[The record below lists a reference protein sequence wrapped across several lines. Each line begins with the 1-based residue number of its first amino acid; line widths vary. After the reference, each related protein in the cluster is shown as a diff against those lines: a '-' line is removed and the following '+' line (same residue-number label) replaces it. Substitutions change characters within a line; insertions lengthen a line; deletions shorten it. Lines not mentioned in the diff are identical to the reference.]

1 MCVDI
6 LLLSTH
12 KGVTSQSCVNKPL
25 VCQIY
30 LKPVDS
36 RIQIHFFSTATI
48 TTTTNKY
55 ITVA

>member
-1 MCVDI
+1 MGGGGSMCVDI

-12 KGVTSQSCVNKPL
+12 KGVTSESCVNKPL

-36 RIQIHFFSTATI
+36 RIQGF
-48 TTTTNKY
+48 KY
-55 ITVA
+55 IFSQQQQ